1 MYILFLNFIKKNLI
15 LLYHTEQ
22 LTDGGHEEIC
32 DKNVGHG
39 TEMVGN
45 HWSIAYRLLPVKTVV
60 AVFSIKDTFIVQGF
74 LDVIQRL
81 REISNTYL
89 IYSYKRTRNTVI

>member
-45 HWSIAYRLLPVKTVV
+45 HCSLVGTDLT
-60 AVFSIKDTFIVQGF
+60 G
-74 LDVIQRL
+74 L
-81 REISNTYL
+81 
-89 IYSYKRTRNTVI
+89 

>member
-45 HWSIAYRLLPVKTVV
+45 HWSNGTFFQRKIRLKV
-60 AVFSIKDTFIVQGF
+60 
-74 LDVIQRL
+74 
-81 REISNTYL
+81 N
-89 IYSYKRTRNTVI
+89 

>member
-22 LTDGGHEEIC
+22 LTDGGHEKIC

-45 HWSIAYRLLPVKTVV
+45 HWFRAIDCQKRFLKKKTQ
-60 AVFSIKDTFIVQGF
+60 FFNLNKYILS
-74 LDVIQRL
+74 
-81 REISNTYL
+81 
-89 IYSYKRTRNTVI
+89 

>member
-45 HWSIAYRLLPVKTVV
+45 HWVRGKVILKAHAKFHWNRSI
-60 AVFSIKDTFIVQGF
+60 
-74 LDVIQRL
+74 L
-81 REISNTYL
+81 RWLKVEGTEMS
-89 IYSYKRTRNTVI
+89 